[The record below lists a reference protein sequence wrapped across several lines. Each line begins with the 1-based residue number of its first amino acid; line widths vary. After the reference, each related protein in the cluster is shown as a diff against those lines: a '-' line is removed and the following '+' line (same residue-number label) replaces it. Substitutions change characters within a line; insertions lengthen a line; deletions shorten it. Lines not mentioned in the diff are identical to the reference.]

1 MHPAMQRRRHRLM
14 VRRSTRGRAPRRG
27 LATAFLVLVGVF
39 VLFVGGSIAATAG
52 GLLAAYTYFESGL
65 PDPRLLDDIELPAST
80 YVYDRTGK
88 TLLARFEC
96 QNREQVSFDEL
107 PEDIVNA
114 TVAAEDRTFWTNDG
128 VDYAAVAAAAVANL
142 EAGEI
147 VRGASTI
154 TAQVIKYAGS
164 IKLAEEGEPVP
175 GGSAAP
181 SVPLDPEAAP
191 EDPEAEICE
200 PPDLTF
206 LAGRG
211 YDDKIREFILA
222 RQMTEAYPGR
232 EGKER
237 ILETYLNLIFYG
249 NGSYGIKAAAANFFG
264 KADLDELTLAQS
276 SFLAGLPQLPSV
288 YDPYFNDQGP
298 ARAISRRNI
307 VLDAMLRDGYITP
320 REHRRARNTT
330 WQEMGPQ
337 GITSVLREP
346 HFSFRVRREAAAIL
360 DSMGVPNAEQ
370 AVRTG
375 GYRIRTTLDFEL
387 QQVAKEQVVKWVTNP
402 SLADKNVNNGA
413 LVAID
418 SATGEIVAYVGS
430 VDYWNREDPRVK
442 GQFDVAGQSVRQ
454 PGSAFK
460 PITYSSAFVA
470 REATPATF
478 FLDAVTQFGPVREDS
493 YMPTNA
499 DISDHGPLVAADAL
513 RFSLNVPSVMMQYL
527 VGPRATAEFAER
539 MGVASAEYILDQ
551 DPGLTLTLGTVPV
564 NLTNL
569 TGAYGVFAQRGVL
582 HPPTTII
589 EIRDRDNRVIYTRE
603 DDMPRPRRPMTAA
616 EAYLTHWI
624 LDGNTNPDVN
634 PIWGPPSRLT
644 DPSGQRRSAGFK
656 TGTTDDFKDVS
667 GFGYVPGSLVTGVW
681 MGNSNG
687 APMSNVLG
695 QGLFS
700 ADGPMYLWHDFMQIA
715 LNRPFAWNGNEPV
728 PLTSFEPPEGIVMEE
743 VCRWSGM
750 SPTPACGQTRE
761 MPFLEGTVP
770 PPDNVHPN
778 GCFDV
783 ELAIQLDERRPDE
796 WIESA
801 RTWANR
807 WVNRQ
812 TGSIGDPDELKE
824 NPSYRLRIAPLSG
837 QPAWESICGDVIFT
851 PRPSP
856 TDDDDGPRPS
866 HGGPPTPKPRPTECP
881 GNSCDDDDGGGGG
894 GGGGNGGGVAATL
907 GLVPPILGI
916 STLASVAPLL
926 ARLARRR
933 RPGVAGAWDNP
944 GRVQRRPGAD
954 PGGG

>member
-1 MHPAMQRRRHRLM
+1 MARRTTRRR
-14 VRRSTRGRAPRRG
+14 TPRRG
-27 LATAFLVLVGVF
+27 LATAFLVMIGVF
-39 VLFVGGSIAATAG
+39 VIFVGGTVAATAG
-52 GLLAAYTYFESGL
+52 GLLAAYNFFATGL

-96 QNREQVSFDEL
+96 QNREQVSFGQL
-107 PEDIVNA
+107 PDAIVDA

-128 VDYAAVAAAAVANL
+128 VDYRAVAAAALANL
-142 EAGEI
+142 EAGEV

-164 IKLAEEGEPVP
+164 IKEAEAEEPEP

-181 SVPLDPEAAP
+181 SVPLDPEGEEAAP
-191 EDPEAEICE
+191 EDVCE

-222 RQMTEAYPGR
+222 RQMTAAYPGR

-249 NGSYGIKAAAANFFG
+249 NGSYGIKAAAANYFG
-264 KADLDELTLAQS
+264 ISDLNELTIAQS
-276 SFLAGLPQLPSV
+276 AFLAGLPQLPSA

-298 ARAISRRNI
+298 ERAIARRNV
-307 VLDAMLRDGYITP
+307 VLDAMLRDEYITQA
-320 REHRRARNTT
+320 EHDEAAATT
-330 WQEMGPQ
+330 WQQMNPSQ
-337 GITSVLREP
+337 IVSVLREP

-360 DSMGVPNAEQ
+360 ESMGVPNAEQ

-375 GYRIRTTLDFEL
+375 GYRITTTLDFKL
-387 QQVAKEQVVKWVTNP
+387 QQIAKRQVQYWVACLQGKVAARAGHPTCV
-402 SLADKNVNNGA
+402 DKNVHNGA

-430 VDYWNREDPRVK
+430 VDYWNRKDKRVR
-442 GQFDVAGQSVRQ
+442 GQFDVAGQAVRQ

-478 FLDAVTQFGPVREDS
+478 FVDAVTQFGPTRETS

-499 DISDHGPLVAADAL
+499 DVTDHGPLVAADAL

-527 VGPRATAEFAER
+527 VGTEATAEFAER
-539 MGVASAEYILDQ
+539 MGIASAEYIMGE
-551 DPGLTLTLGTVPV
+551 DPGLTLTLGSVPV
-564 NLTNL
+564 NLTNM

-582 HPPTTII
+582 HTPTTII
-589 EIRDRDNRVIYTRE
+589 EIRDRDNRVVYTRE
-603 DDMPRPRRPMTAA
+603 DDMPRPSRPMTQA

-624 LDGNTNPDVN
+624 LDGNTNPEVN
-634 PIWGPPSRLT
+634 PIWGPPSRLL
-644 DPSGQRRSAGFK
+644 DRNGDRRSAGFK
-656 TGTTDDFKDVS
+656 TGTTNNFIDVS

-681 MGNSNG
+681 MGNNNQD
-687 APMSNVLG
+687 PMSTEFG
-695 QGLFS
+695 GLFS
-700 ADGPMYLWHDFMQIA
+700 ADGPMFLWHDFMEIA
-715 LNRPFAWNGNEPV
+715 LNRRFPWNGNQPV
-728 PLTSFEPPEGIVMEE
+728 PRTTFDPPEGIVMEE

-750 SPTPACGQTRE
+750 RPTGACGPTRE

-770 PPDNVHPN
+770 QPDNVHPN

-783 ELAIQLDERRPDE
+783 ELAIQNDERRPDE

-801 RTWANR
+801 ETWANR

-812 TGSIGDPDELKE
+812 TGSIGDPDEIKE
-824 NPSYRLRIAPLSG
+824 NPSYRLRIAPLQG
-837 QPAWESICGDVIFT
+837 QPAWESICGQVIFT
-851 PRPSP
+851 PRPDP
-856 TDDDDGPRPS
+856 TDR
-866 HGGPPTPKPRPTECP
+866 GGPDPPGPGDTPKPRPTECP
-881 GNSCDDDDGGGGG
+881 GNSCDDDGDDSGT
-894 GGGGNGGGVAATL
+894 AMTTL
-907 GLVPPILGI
+907 GVVPPLLGL
-916 STLASVAPLL
+916 STIASLVPLL
-926 ARLARRR
+926 ARAARRR
-933 RPGVAGAWDNP
+933 RPKPDAAWDNAD
-944 GRVQRRPGAD
+944 RVHRRPGAD

>member
-14 VRRSTRGRAPRRG
+14 VRRTTRGRAPRRG
-27 LATAFLVLVGVF
+27 LATAFLVVIGVF
-39 VLFVGGSIAATAG
+39 GVFVGGSVAATAG
-52 GLLAAYTYFESGL
+52 GLFAAYNYFASGL
-65 PDPRLLDDIELPAST
+65 PDPNLLDDIELPAST

-96 QNREQVSFDEL
+96 QNREQVSFEAL
-107 PEDIVNA
+107 PDAIVNA
-114 TVAAEDRTFWTNDG
+114 TIAAEDRTFWTNDG
-128 VDYAAVAAAAVANL
+128 VDYRAVAAAALANL
-142 EAGEI
+142 EAGEV

-164 IKLAEEGEPVP
+164 IKEAEAEEPVP
-175 GGSAAP
+175 DASAAP
-181 SVPLDPEAAP
+181 SVPLDPE
-191 EDPEAEICE
+191 PEASDPDDVCE

-222 RQMTEAYPGR
+222 RQMTAAYPGR
-232 EGKER
+232 DGKER

-264 KADLDELTLAQS
+264 ISDLNELSIAQS
-276 SFLAGLPQLPSV
+276 AFLAGLPQLPSA

-298 ARAISRRNI
+298 ARAIARRNV
-307 VLDAMLRDGYITP
+307 VLDAMLRDGYITQ
-320 REHRRARNTT
+320 RQHDRAVNTT
-330 WQEMGPQ
+330 WQKMGPNR
-337 GITSVLREP
+337 ITSVLREP

-360 DSMGVPNAEQ
+360 ESQGVPNAEQ

-375 GYRIRTTLDFEL
+375 GYRITTTLDYEL
-387 QQVAKEQVVKWVTNP
+387 QQVAKEQVVRWVTNP
-402 SLADKNVNNGA
+402 ELADKNVNNGA

-418 SATGEIVAYVGS
+418 SNTGEIVAYVGS
-430 VDYWNREDPRVK
+430 VDYYNRDDPRVR

-478 FLDAVTQFGPVREDS
+478 FVDAVTQFGPVREDS

-499 DISDHGPLVAADAL
+499 DITDHGPLVAADAL

-527 VGPRATAEFAER
+527 VGPQATAEFAQR
-539 MGVASAEYILDQ
+539 MGIASAEYIMDQ
-551 DPGLTLTLGTVPV
+551 DPGLTLTLGSVPV

-582 HPPTTII
+582 NPPTTII
-589 EIRDRDNRVIYTRE
+589 EIRDRDNRVIYARE
-603 DDMPRPRRPMTAA
+603 DDMPRPKRPMTAA

-624 LDGNTNPDVN
+624 LDGNTNPQVN
-634 PIWGPPSRLT
+634 PIWGPPSRLL
-644 DPSGQRRSAGFK
+644 DPNGQRRSAGFK
-656 TGTTDDFKDVS
+656 TGTTNDFRDVS

-681 MGNSNG
+681 MGNNNQE
-687 APMSNVLG
+687 PMSNEFGGV
-695 QGLFS
+695 FS
-700 ADGPMYLWHDFMQIA
+700 ADGPMFLWHDFMEIA

-728 PLTSFEPPEGIVMEE
+728 PQTSFERPEGIVMED

-750 SPTPACGQTRE
+750 SPTGACGQTRE

-796 WIESA
+796 WVESA

-812 TGSIGDPDELKE
+812 TGSIGDPTELKE
-824 NPSYRLRIAPLSG
+824 NPDYRLRIAQLPG
-837 QPAWESICGDVIFT
+837 QPGFESICGDVIFT
-851 PRPSP
+851 PRPRP
-856 TDDDDGPRPS
+856 TERGPDPS
-866 HGGPPTPKPRPTECP
+866 QPGNNTPKPRPTECP
-881 GNSCDDDDGGGGG
+881 GNSCDNDGGGDGDG
-894 GGGGNGGGVAATL
+894 DAAAVTL
-907 GLVPPILGI
+907 GIVPPLLGF
-916 STLASVAPLL
+916 STLASLVPLL
-926 ARLARRR
+926 ARAARRR
-933 RPGVAGAWDNP
+933 RPPSDGAWDNSD
-944 GRVQRRPGAD
+944 RVHRRPDAD